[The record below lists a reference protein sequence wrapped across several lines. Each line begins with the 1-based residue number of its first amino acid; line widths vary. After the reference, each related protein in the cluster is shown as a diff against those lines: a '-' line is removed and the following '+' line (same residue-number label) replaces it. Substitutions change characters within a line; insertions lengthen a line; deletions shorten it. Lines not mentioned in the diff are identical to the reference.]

1 MCYEL
6 CDRVTVSL
14 ALYYNHIIEEQFQI
28 LLHMMETADPDQG
41 PNQMEEMAE
50 SHVQGK

>member
-1 MCYEL
+1 MCFEL

-14 ALYYNHIIEEQFQI
+14 ALYYNHIIEEQFQM
-28 LLHMMETADPDQG
+28 LLRMMQNADPDQG
-41 PNQMEEMAE
+41 PNQTEEMAE